1 MTLFDEQ
8 SRQPLP
14 QPTFEDVEHAGR
26 KGLVAMIPL
35 VGGVGSEL
43 IGLLSSPVAQRRD
56 DWFIDLERRVREQ
69 EGRVDGFRFDDLGQN
84 QQFVS
89 AALTA
94 TQAALRTH
102 QQEKLD
108 ALKNAVVNVAL
119 GREPEADRQQQFL
132 ALVDRFAAAH
142 FILLQFFKD
151 PAAFFHSKGFAGS

>member
-1 MTLFDEQ
+1 MVFG
-8 SRQPLP
+8 S
-14 QPTFEDVEHAGR
+14 
-26 KGLVAMIPL
+26 MIL
-35 VGGVGSEL
+35 GKTSS
-43 IGLLSSPVAQRRD
+43 LL
-56 DWFIDLERRVREQ
+56 
-69 EGRVDGFRFDDLGQN
+69 
-84 QQFVS
+84 S

-142 FILLQFFKD
+142 LILLQFSKD